1 MDAKAQGISED
12 WLSVWIGLLIFVLS
26 LGVIAGSDILG
37 WVVSTSVW
45 TDLSKALGT
54 ASKNYS
60 ALGGFGALIAT
71 YIALL
76 AVMTAGAYGAAQS
89 GTYNSRPLIA
99 EVLVKG
105 SKFAI
110 VRPRQTYEELI
121 GLDHLAQWQEKSR
134 T

>member
-1 MDAKAQGISED
+1 MVPQHTKSLPARIFLEGGSMDAKAQGISED

-45 TDLSKALGT
+45 SDLSKALGT

-76 AVMTAGAYGAAQS
+76 VVMTAGAAA
-89 GTYNSRPLIA
+89 L
-99 EVLVKG
+99 K
-105 SKFAI
+105 
-110 VRPRQTYEELI
+110 
-121 GLDHLAQWQEKSR
+121 
-134 T
+134 